1 MIASQG
7 LTVLVFV
14 VVFILI
20 AIEAIHRTYAS
31 LLGALSFVLLG
42 AVSPEDILAR
52 DFIDIEILAVVL
64 GLFLLVRGAERS
76 GLFQFLAVKIMRSSK
91 SPTAFAVILL
101 TFTVVLALFV
111 SNIGAMLIM
120 ASITITMARSLKIK
134 PQTLLVFQAV
144 VINVG
149 GMTLWMGSI
158 PNIIIGIEGGLSFM
172 DFIYNVLPL
181 GALLYLATLVV
192 FIRLFK
198 KDYTPEPEAEFRD
211 LEFDEWIERA
221 IEVSGL
227 QGSGLNRSS
236 GAAAAVL
243 LLTIIGFV
251 TYESLNLTPAFVAV
265 TGGFLMMLIQTQ
277 EPQGI
282 LREIDWSTLL
292 FLSGLFIMIH
302 GLSEIGVIG
311 GLAGWLSALIGTKP
325 LNATMS
331 LMWLSGVASSIVD
344 NIPLS
349 SSLAPIVRDMVV
361 DESSRLLWWGLVIGA
376 NLGGNMTPIGS
387 PSNVITIGISEQEGY
402 PISFTMF
409 LRLGLSLTV
418 LYFIISMGYIYLRYG
433 VLGA

>member
-1 MIASQG
+1 MTVPQG
-7 LTVLVFV
+7 LAVLVFV
-14 VVFILI
+14 IVFIII

-31 LLGALSFVLLG
+31 LLGALFFVILG
-42 AVSPEDILAR
+42 AVSPEDILTH

-64 GLFLLVRGAERS
+64 GLFLLVRGAEQS
-76 GLFQFLAVKIMRSSK
+76 GLFQYLAVRIMRSSR

-101 TFTVVLALFV
+101 TFTIILAIFV
-111 SNIGAMLIM
+111 SNIGAMLVM

-149 GMTLWMGSI
+149 GMTLWTGSI

-181 GALLYLATLVV
+181 GILLYLATLIV

-198 KDYTPEPEAEFRD
+198 RDFTPEPEAEFRD
-211 LEFDEWIERA
+211 LEFDEWIDRA

-227 QGSGLNRSS
+227 QGTGIDRNS
-236 GAAAAVL
+236 GAAAIVL
-243 LLTIIGFV
+243 LITIIGFV
-251 TYESLNLTPAFVAV
+251 TYESYNMTPAFVAV
-265 TGGFLMMLIQTQ
+265 TGGFLMMIIQAR
-277 EPQGI
+277 EPQGV

-302 GLSEIGVIG
+302 GLHKIGVIG
-311 GLAGWLSALIGTKP
+311 VIAGWLSALIGTRP
-325 LNATMS
+325 LNATIN
-331 LMWLSGVASSIVD
+331 LMWLSGIASSIVD

-349 SSLAPIVRDMVV
+349 SSLSPIVKDMVI
-361 DESSRLLWWGLVIGA
+361 DGGSKLLWWGLVIGA

-387 PSNVITIGISEQEGY
+387 PTNVIAIGISEQEGY
-402 PISFTMF
+402 PISFTML
-409 LRLGLSLTV
+409 LRLGFSLTI
-418 LYFIISMGYIYLRYG
+418 LHFIISMGYLYVRFSL
-433 VLGA
+433 LGF